1 MKRLSLIALMSMV
14 TGGGAAPAFAQA
26 MPVTAANGKLV
37 ITGHMDPAAKVEV
50 PAGMHAQLSEVDVKE
65 GQLVKKGQ
73 QLAKVDDAIQQ
84 ATVELAKATA
94 ESTIIIRAQQNELA
108 SAQNQYDKVKN
119 NSAFNDAEKKQ
130 KELDL
135 KQAQLK
141 LEQAE
146 QEHLQD
152 KIKLQREQ
160 ITLDHMTVRSPI
172 DGSVLRVSKQAGE
185 ETDDNPLIVVVDTK
199 KLYAVFDMPRQVF
212 GKVHVGDKETIQTEG
227 VDRDAAIISVDP
239 IIDLAS
245 GLFRVKMEVDNA
257 DGKIPAGVEV
267 VWSWQGK

>member
-1 MKRLSLIALMSMV
+1 
-14 TGGGAAPAFAQA
+14 
-26 MPVTAANGKLV
+26 
-37 ITGHMDPAAKVEV
+37 
-50 PAGMHAQLSEVDVKE
+50 
-65 GQLVKKGQ
+65 
-73 QLAKVDDAIQQ
+73 
-84 ATVELAKATA
+84 
-94 ESTIIIRAQQNELA
+94 
-108 SAQNQYDKVKN
+108 
-119 NSAFNDAEKKQ
+119 
-130 KELDL
+130 
-135 KQAQLK
+135 
-141 LEQAE
+141 
-146 QEHLQD
+146 
-152 KIKLQREQ
+152 
-160 ITLDHMTVRSPI
+160 MTVRSPI

-257 DGKIPAGVEV
+257 DGKIPAGVDV